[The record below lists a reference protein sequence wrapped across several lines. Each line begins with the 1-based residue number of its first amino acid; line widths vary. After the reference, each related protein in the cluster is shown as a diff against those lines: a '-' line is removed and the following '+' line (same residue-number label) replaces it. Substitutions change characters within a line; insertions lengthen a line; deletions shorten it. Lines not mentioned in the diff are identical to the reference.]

1 MKNDGLI
8 LLVENEPDDV
18 FIVQRAVKKVG
29 IENPMAT
36 VENGE
41 LAVDYL
47 SGRGAF
53 QDRAAHP
60 LPALVLLDLSMP
72 RMGGL
77 EVLKWIRAQP
87 QIKRLIVVVLTSSQN
102 HEDIAKAYDNGAN
115 GYLVKPVG
123 ATEFQAVLSSLKIYW
138 LEKNQNPRCEPEG
151 HSAAAQQ

>member
-1 MKNDGLI
+1 MSKGGPI

-18 FIVQRAVKKVG
+18 FIVQRSVKKVG
-29 IENPMAT
+29 IENPIFT

-47 SGRGAF
+47 SGTAPF
-53 QDRAAHP
+53 DDRAISPMPMLA
-60 LPALVLLDLSMP
+60 LLDLSMP

-87 QIKRLIVVVLTSSQN
+87 NLKRLIVVVLTSSQN
-102 HEDIAKAYDNGAN
+102 HEDITAAYDNGAN

-123 ATEFQAVLSSLKIYW
+123 APEFQALLLSFKSYW
-138 LEKNQNPRCEPEG
+138 LEKNQNPSVG
-151 HSAAAQQ
+151 Y